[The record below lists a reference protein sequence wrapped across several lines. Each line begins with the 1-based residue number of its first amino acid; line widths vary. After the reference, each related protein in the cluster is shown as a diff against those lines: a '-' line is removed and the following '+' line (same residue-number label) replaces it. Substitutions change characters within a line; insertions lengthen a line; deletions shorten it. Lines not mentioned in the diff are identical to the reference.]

1 MSKFVKLHQEKDE
14 VYVNLD
20 YVAMIDFS
28 STDNCTYVH
37 FCSGKSIGVNES
49 FEQILKILKL

>member
-20 YVAMIDFS
+20 YVAKIQKKDENS
-28 STDNCTYVH
+28 TYVH
-37 FCSGKSIGVNES
+37 FSSSSGLNSPVIVTELPD
-49 FEQILKILKL
+49 EIVKL